1 MTKILGFTGGEIGG
15 LYIAATSIIVILG
28 LLVAVPVVDQLLKL
42 IFKNYLYK
50 RMSGYLPYAISNDCY
65 IKMVVIGIVSYLAV
79 AALQLY
85 KIHRIPKTDALK
97 TLE

>member
-1 MTKILGFTGGEIGG
+1 
-15 LYIAATSIIVILG
+15 
-28 LLVAVPVVDQLLKL
+28 
-42 IFKNYLYK
+42 
-50 RMSGYLPYAISNDCY
+50 MSGYLPYAISNDCY

-85 KIHRIPKTDALK
+85 NIHRIPKTDALK